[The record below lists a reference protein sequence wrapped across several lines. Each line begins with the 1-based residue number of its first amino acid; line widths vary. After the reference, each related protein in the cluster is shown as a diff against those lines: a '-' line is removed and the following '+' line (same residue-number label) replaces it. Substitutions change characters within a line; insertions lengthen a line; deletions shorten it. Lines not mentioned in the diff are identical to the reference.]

1 MRTVIG
7 DPTLGQDR
15 AQHPVDDPGSML
27 RLARDICLGISAGT
41 GFSLAEGALGPAL
54 ACQLTGMACADQEV
68 TERGRQHLTQAVGR
82 WQRDPGSGLGLFSG
96 YAGFSW
102 VLAEFAAADARYQES
117 LERVAVRL
125 ATAVLD
131 EAPSAAAAMAY
142 RQRDVIDGWAG
153 QLACVLRLR
162 RSGLPA
168 AARRLVDQAA
178 SKLIGQLAFPAQAD
192 GDLVA
197 ATFVPTP
204 AHGGAD
210 WYRQLYPYGHYPLG
224 MAHGAAGVVA
234 VLSAALLDGAGR
246 PGLAAAVGRL
256 ATWLAGCRGCGGPQ
270 SWGSALGADPESGQ
284 PVLDSR
290 FRVPSG
296 WCNGT
301 SGVAAALLAAAKAA
315 DLPGLASVAGRALRT
330 AEARGRGRG
339 ARDAVLCHGSAGR
352 ALIYLRVAGLL
363 HDQDLRREGERQ
375 LATVISGR
383 SGWPESDGLL
393 TGKAGI
399 ACALALSAGGDGH
412 RLLLLG

>member
-1 MRTVIG
+1 MRTVTG
-7 DPTLGQDR
+7 DPVLSQDQAER
-15 AQHPVDDPGSML
+15 PADDPGPTL
-27 RLARDICLGISAGT
+27 RLARGICLGISAGT
-41 GFSLAEGALGPAL
+41 GFSLAEGALGSAL
-54 ACQLTGMACADQEV
+54 ACQLTGKACADREV
-68 TERGRQHLTQAVGR
+68 IERGRQHLTQAVRR
-82 WQRDPGSGLGLFSG
+82 WQRDPGPGLGLFSG
-96 YAGFSW
+96 YAGFGW
-102 VLAEFAAADARYQES
+102 VLSEFAAADARYQES
-117 LERVAVRL
+117 LNRVAVRL

-162 RSGLPA
+162 RSVLPA
-168 AARRLVDQAA
+168 AVRRLVDQAA
-178 SKLIGQLAFPAQAD
+178 SKLIGLLAFPAQGG
-192 GDLVA
+192 GDPVA

-204 AHGGAD
+204 AHGSAD

-234 VLSAALLDGAGR
+234 VLSVALLDGAGM

-256 ATWLAGCRGCGGPQ
+256 ASWLAGCQGCGGPQ

-284 PVLDSR
+284 PVPDAR

-301 SGVAAALLAAAKAA
+301 SGVAAALLAAAEAG
-315 DLPGLASVAGRALRT
+315 DLPELASVAGQALRT
-330 AEARGRGRG
+330 DEARGRGREV
-339 ARDAVLCHGSAGR
+339 RDTVLCHGSAGR
-352 ALIYLRVAGLL
+352 ALIYLRAAGLL
-363 HDQDLRREGERQ
+363 HDQDLRRESERQ
-375 LATVISGR
+375 FGAVISGR

-412 RLLLLG
+412 RLPLLG